1 MESKKTL
8 KKTLKNSTTTVRLN
22 TETYE
27 SLCSL
32 KKKIKY
38 KSHDSLIKKMVSFFI
53 KNAINPES
61 SLNINLQSTIN
72 KFNDDFIKRDDSLR
86 KWFGMIYHK
95 EISILLF
102 DQKKVLAK
110 IESLHD
116 YLITN
121 EANKLTSEFIETFVK
136 DNQKKEAEEKDL
148 NKRLNPDN
156 DLKRLLEENKLR
168 DDVIEEKEI
177 KLNDYKSKFKYLA
190 NKAEK
195 GIAKNG
201 NDIYTIVLTATEYRT
216 ITNL

>member
-1 MESKKTL
+1 MELEKYTHIRVSKKVFNTTSAL
-8 KKTLKNSTTTVRLN
+8 KKRL
-22 TETYE
+22 
-27 SLCSL
+27 
-32 KKKIKY
+32 KY
-38 KSHDSLIKKMVSFFI
+38 KSYDSLIEKMSSFFI
-53 KNAINPES
+53 KNAINPDTS
-61 SLNINLQSTIN
+61 INLNLQTTIN
-72 KFNDDFIKRDDSLR
+72 KFNEDFIKRDESLR

-136 DNQKKEAEEKDL
+136 ENQKKEAEEKEL
-148 NKRLNPDN
+148 NKRRSPDT

-177 KLNDYKSKFKYLA
+177 KLNDYKSKFKYLT

-195 GIAKNG
+195 GTAKNG

-216 ITNL
+216 IKDL

>member
-1 MESKKTL
+1 MESKKTS
-8 KKTLKNSTTTVRLN
+8 KNLTTTVRLN
-22 TETYE
+22 TETYD
-27 SLCSL
+27 SLCSF

-38 KSHDSLIKKMVSFFI
+38 KSNDLLIKKMVSFFI

-72 KFNDDFIKRDDSLR
+72 KFNDDFIKRDESLR
-86 KWFGMIYHK
+86 KWFGLIYHK
-95 EISILLF
+95 EISVLLF

-121 EANKLTSEFIETFVK
+121 EANKLTSEFVEQFVK
-136 DNQKKEAEEKDL
+136 ENRKKDAEEKEL
-148 NKRLNPDN
+148 QKRLSPDN

-177 KLNDYKSKFKYLA
+177 KLNDYKSKFKYLTS
-190 NKAEK
+190 KAEK
-195 GIAKNG
+195 GTAKNG
-201 NDIYTIVLTATEYRT
+201 NDIYTIVLTATEFRT
-216 ITNL
+216 ISNL